1 MLIYD
6 AKSESIHK
14 MVVFFFL
21 FVVVI
26 GPSAECAHNLV
37 FVMTY
42 LTFTVQQFFNTCGV
56 NMASLL
62 TVCAKEEQCAG
73 VLFIVG

>member
-14 MVVFFFL
+14 MFTFFF
-21 FVVVI
+21 VI
-26 GPSAECAHNLV
+26 GPSAECAHIHI

-42 LTFTVQQFFNTCGV
+42 LTFAVPQFFNTCGV
-56 NMASLL
+56 NIASLL
-62 TVCAKEEQCAG
+62 TMCAKEEQCAG
-73 VLFIVG
+73 VRFVVG